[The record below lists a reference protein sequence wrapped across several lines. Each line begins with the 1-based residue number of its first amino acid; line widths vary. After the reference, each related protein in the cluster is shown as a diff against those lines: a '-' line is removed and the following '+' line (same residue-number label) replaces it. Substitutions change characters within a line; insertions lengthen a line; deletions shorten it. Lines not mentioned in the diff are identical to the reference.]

1 MKTETLK
8 KLLDTCFTAKRIIET
23 LPELPNGM
31 KPRHIHVLDT
41 IEEIYNNQGMCR
53 VSDVSAKLNIT
64 TPSVTKL
71 INELEGYSLVKKFSD
86 NTDKRV
92 TLLSLTDAGSAC
104 VERHVHKFHSNW
116 ANELHDI
123 SDEQAEEAIRII
135 AKLRH
140 TMPGIEEEKSK

>member
-31 KPRHIHVLDT
+31 KPRHIHVLDA

-92 TLLSLTDAGSAC
+92 TLLSLTDDGLAC
-104 VERHVHKFHSNW
+104 VQRHVHQFHSDW
-116 ANELHDI
+116 ATALDDI
-123 SDEQAEEAIRII
+123 NDEQAKEAIYII
-135 AKLRH
+135 EKLRH
-140 TMPGIEEEKSK
+140 TMPGIKEEKR